1 MNPVKEFERALHQEF
16 KDLLPNT
23 LFKDDDGGYSVF
35 GKYRI
40 EPIYPGYRV
49 YCAATEVG
57 TFNSTK
63 SALSWCI
70 ADKHQ
75 AYNTARNI
83 LELDVKLGA
92 MTRDIAA
99 RTAIAENSNQW
110 NFRDIVGTKLET
122 KIIRKKN
129 VENELTKCINWAKYI
144 QQRGFNNETVRTGR
158 NPSNKASR

>member
-1 MNPVKEFERALHQEF
+1 MNPVKEFERALQQEF
-16 KDLLPNT
+16 RDLLPNT
-23 LFKDDDGGYSVF
+23 IFKDDDGSYSVF

-40 EPIYPGYRV
+40 TPANPGYRV
-49 YCAATEVG
+49 YCSATEVG
-57 TFNSTK
+57 IFNSTK

-83 LELDVKLGA
+83 LELDIKLGA
-92 MTRDIAA
+92 MTRDIAV
-99 RTAIAENSNQW
+99 RTAIAEQSTQW
-110 NFRDIVGTKLET
+110 IFRDTIGTKLET
-122 KIIRKKN
+122 KLIRKKK
-129 VENELTKCINWAKYI
+129 VESELTKCVNWAKYI